1 MDTQTAQA
9 LLQRIR
15 QVKQAASNLPSFP
28 SAEDLAGI
36 GRTLGRQVPNVS
48 QYLPN
53 VSQYLPN
60 LQGHSPAG
68 DAVQKHLNA
77 KLRTD
82 ANKNIVRA
90 LMLGVGGGAA
100 LRGAAGLRNM
110 TSEPSR
116 APSPQRVVDLPIP
129 YPEKEEKSKEKRA
142 DNDKATSSIGL
153 DYYIPS
159 MILGTGAAAYGG
171 WKGIDA
177 ILDRQRRKQTD
188 EELEAAKQ
196 EYEKSLLGAY
206 KKATDA
212 ALDRAFA
219 PYEKSAGLG
228 AAVSNMF
235 NYVYPAVSN
244 TFNSA
249 FPNASGMAKGLGL
262 TYLLS
267 AGPAGYM
274 VVDNMMKKNSKRAL
288 LHKAMQ
294 ERARQQALSQPPEIY
309 ATPQPQEEESE

>member
-9 LLQRIR
+9 LLQRIH
-15 QVKQAASNLPSFP
+15 QVKQAELELPPSRLGENLSR
-28 SAEDLAGI
+28 LADI
-36 GRTLGRQVPNVS
+36 YPKIRTNVGK
-48 QYLPN
+48 YLPN
-53 VSQYLPN
+53 VGKYLPT
-60 LQGHSPAG
+60 LQGGNSAT
-68 DAVQKHLNA
+68 AATQQHLNA

-82 ANKNIVRA
+82 VNKNIIRA
-90 LMLGVGGGAA
+90 LMLGAGGGAA
-100 LRGAAGLRNM
+100 IRGAAGLSNM
-110 TSEPSR
+110 MSEPSR
-116 APSPQRVVDLPIP
+116 IPSTQRVVDMPVS
-129 YPEKEEKSKEKRA
+129 YPVEKEKSKEKRA

-159 MILGTGAAAYGG
+159 MILGTSAATYGG

-177 ILDRQRRKQTD
+177 LLDRQRHKQTN
-188 EELEAAKQ
+188 EELEDAKQ

-219 PYEKSAGLG
+219 PYDKSAGFVG
-228 AAVSNMF
+228 TVKD
-235 NYVYPAVSN
+235 
-244 TFNSA
+244 TFNSV
-249 FPNASGMAKGLGL
+249 FPNVSGAAKGLGL

-274 VVDNMMKKNSKRAL
+274 VVDDMMKKNSKRAL

-294 ERARQQALSQPPEIY
+294 ERARRQAMVQPPEIY

>member
-15 QVKQAASNLPSFP
+15 QVKQAELELPPSRIGENLS
-28 SAEDLAGI
+28 
-36 GRTLGRQVPNVS
+36 TLYDILPKIKTNVRK
-48 QYLPN
+48 YLPN
-53 VSQYLPN
+53 VSKYLPTV
-60 LQGHSPAG
+60 QGSNSAT
-68 DAVQKHLNA
+68 AATQQHLNA

-82 ANKNIVRA
+82 VNKNIIRA
-90 LMLGVGGGAA
+90 LMLGAGGGAA
-100 LRGAAGLRNM
+100 IRGAAGLNSMM
-110 TSEPSR
+110 TEPSR
-116 APSPQRVVDLPIP
+116 IPSTQRVVDLPVP
-129 YPEKEEKSKEKRA
+129 YPVEKEKSKEKRA

-159 MILGTGAAAYGG
+159 MILGTGAATYGG

-177 ILDRQRRKQTD
+177 LLDRQRQKQTN
-188 EELEAAKQ
+188 EELEDAKQ

-219 PYEKSAGLG
+219 PYEKSAGPFG
-228 AAVSNMF
+228 KAKDA
-235 NYVYPAVSN
+235 
-244 TFNSA
+244 FNSL
-249 FPNASGMAKGLGL
+249 FPNVSGAAKGLGL

-294 ERARQQALSQPPEIY
+294 ERARRQAMVQPPEIY

>member
-1 MDTQTAQA
+1 MDTKTAQA

-15 QVKQAASNLPSFP
+15 QVKQAAPNLPHLP
-28 SAEDLAGI
+28 SAEDLAGV
-36 GRTLGRQVPNVS
+36 GAMLGRQLPNVS
-48 QYLPN
+48 KHLPN
-53 VSQYLPN
+53 ISQYLPN
-60 LQGHSPAG
+60 LRGSSPTG
-68 DAVQKHLNA
+68 EAVQKHLNA

-82 ANKNIVRA
+82 ANKNIIRA
-90 LMLGVGGGAA
+90 LMLGAGGGAA

-110 TSEPSR
+110 MSEPSQ
-116 APSPQRVVDLPIP
+116 APSTQRVVDLPIP
-129 YPEKEEKSKEKRA
+129 YPEKEEKFKEKRA
-142 DNDKATSSIGL
+142 RNDQATSSLGL

-159 MILGTGAAAYGG
+159 MILGTSAAAYGG

-188 EELEAAKQ
+188 EELENAKQ

-219 PYEKSAGLG
+219 PYEKSAGPG
-228 AAVSNMF
+228 EVVSNAFHSM
-235 NYVYPAVSN
+235 
-244 TFNSA
+244 

-294 ERARQQALSQPPEIY
+294 ERARRQAMIQPPEIY